1 MCKPILLI
9 GMMGCG
15 KSTIGRLLAGR
26 MGLPLI
32 DLDEEIARA
41 AGKSIPEIF
50 AEEGDAGFR
59 LHETAALGRA
69 LDAGEAVIATG
80 GGIVTREE
88 NIRMMREKG
97 FVVWLCR
104 PLEENIA
111 KSKLVAD
118 YARARGVLVEAE
130 VGQILGRSDE
140 GSCDKA
146 VYSVTQDDCIRM
158 ATETGITSLAIGI
171 GNRHGFYDKKPNLN
185 IALLA
190 DVHRELPIPLV
201 LHGSSGLEDAVVKE
215 CIRNGISKVN
225 VGTALHYAYK
235 QKVAEVI
242 DVEKKNYAVTS
253 FAVPAK
259 EAIKDV
265 VRTWIR
271 VCGAE
276 GKAL

>member
-41 AGKSIPEIF
+41 AGRSIPEIF

-97 FVVWLCR
+97 VVVWLCR
-104 PLEENIA
+104 PLEDMIA
-111 KSKLVAD
+111 DVRQDTRPNLAGEQQPGDKLAAHVAGQFKPPALQRALHRQLVA
-118 YARARGVLVEAE
+118 
-130 VGQILGRSDE
+130 
-140 GSCDKA
+140 
-146 VYSVTQDDCIRM
+146 
-158 ATETGITSLAIGI
+158 
-171 GNRHGFYDKKPNLN
+171 
-185 IALLA
+185 LL
-190 DVHRELPIPLV
+190 IP
-201 LHGSSGLEDAVVKE
+201 
-215 CIRNGISKVN
+215 
-225 VGTALHYAYK
+225 
-235 QKVAEVI
+235 
-242 DVEKKNYAVTS
+242 
-253 FAVPAK
+253 
-259 EAIKDV
+259 
-265 VRTWIR
+265 
-271 VCGAE
+271 
-276 GKAL
+276 